1 MISVLFLHKL
11 SLLLIHV
18 SFIRSILIGVVKAD
32 LNLHTALPTRD
43 LGKQQTNR
51 SCDFPKMVAT
61 TCFELDAITVG
72 WLQTCFIP
80 RNSYACPN
88 VVLCVCVSS
97 HTYYT
102 WLTNILYYHHPP
114 PPPPHTHTHRPPP
127 LSSYN
132 CFRIQNRVQFTKKV
146 KFLGLSTFYCAT
158 TRVC

>member
-114 PPPPHTHTHRPPP
+114 PPPPPHTHTQTTSP
-127 LSSYN
+127 L
-132 CFRIQNRVQFTKKV
+132 
-146 KFLGLSTFYCAT
+146 LL
-158 TRVC
+158 